1 MAKPKKFKFDFAQA
15 PEDTGTGSPDSLP
28 DLPFPGDQRRDPAP
42 GTSTGGKSRAPK
54 PAPGTSA
61 GTRAPTP
68 APGTSAGTRA
78 PTPGPGSGSAHG
90 KKLNR

>member
-42 GTSTGGKSRAPK
+42 GTSTGG
-54 PAPGTSA
+54 TS
-61 GTRAPTP
+61 RAPTP

-78 PTPGPGSGSAHG
+78 PTPAQGQALPME
-90 KKLNR
+90 KN